1 VRQSGIASSSVAVT
15 KRGTAWTGTD
25 VDDIGQYLRAF
36 AAGGYAV
43 AEVVNAV
50 CGSCGQSEQG
60 FSVALDDEEGA
71 AVRQC
76 LRCQSPVPMLDSQDY
91 LDDAELGTAA
101 CPCGHEG
108 FDVAV
113 GFSLRED
120 GEVRWVSIG
129 LRCRND
135 GLLGVYAD
143 WKVDYSPSRQLL
155 AAV

>member
-1 VRQSGIASSSVAVT
+1 MQSTTSPTIH
-15 KRGTAWTGTD
+15 
-25 VDDIGQYLRAF
+25 LRDTP
-36 AAGGYAV
+36 
-43 AEVVNAV
+43 
-50 CGSCGQSEQG
+50 
-60 FSVALDDEEGA
+60 LDGEEGA
-71 AVRQC
+71 ATRQC
-76 LRCQSPVPMLDSQDY
+76 LRCQSQTPLLDSEDY
-91 LDDAELGTAA
+91 LNDAELGAAA

-113 GFSLRED
+113 GFSLRDD

-143 WKVDYSPSRQLL
+143 WKVGYSPSRHLL